1 MKSDKTSSVSNRIR
15 YSPSKRVAESEAR
28 SSAEAREAASFRT
41 SRTSNTLEKNNTLW
55 LQTDAA
61 RQKALDLSD
70 QTSTD
75 DEIILRA
82 FHEHHLDWKNPFHW
96 RRLLSSLASAHYG
109 DRLSSGRKQKWTE
122 AKQLELLNAVTD
134 FRKSHSKLSESRI
147 CAKLILNKPYR
158 EFSAATLQKQLQC
171 ARRLVR
177 DVISSAS
184 QESVR
189 EEAQR
194 RGVALT
200 AEFEEK
206 LLKQTRSAVAR
217 RLSGLSSRGRK
228 PKDFAI

>member
-1 MKSDKTSSVSNRIR
+1 MDG
-15 YSPSKRVAESEAR
+15 SKATRASERRHRFSKIA
-28 SSAEAREAASFRT
+28 F
-41 SRTSNTLEKNNTLW
+41 K
-55 LQTDAA
+55 
-61 RQKALDLSD
+61 
-70 QTSTD
+70 
-75 DEIILRA
+75 II
-82 FHEHHLDWKNPFHW
+82 
-96 RRLLSSLASAHYG
+96 
-109 DRLSSGRKQKWTE
+109 
-122 AKQLELLNAVTD
+122 
-134 FRKSHSKLSESRI
+134 SKLSESRI

>member
-1 MKSDKTSSVSNRIR
+1 MDKRKR
-15 YSPSKRVAESEAR
+15 YSPSKRVAESETR
-28 SSAEAREAASFRT
+28 SSAEAQEAASFRT
-41 SRTSNTLEKNNTLW
+41 SRTSNTLEKNYTLW

-82 FHEHHLDWKNPFHW
+82 FNAHHLDWKNPFNW

-109 DRLSSGRKQKWTE
+109 DRLRSGRKQKWTE

-134 FRKSHSKLSESRI
+134 FRKWHPKLSESRI
-147 CAKLILNKPYR
+147 CAKLILNNPYR
-158 EFSAATLQKQLQC
+158 ESSAATLQKQLQY

-206 LLKQTRSAVAR
+206 LLKRTRSAVAR
-217 RLSGLSSRGRK
+217 RLSGLSPRGRK